1 MKRAHAFLAAGV
13 IGVAAATGT
22 VAVTRTT
29 DAQVSA
35 GRPVQLPSAE
45 VVRRQR
51 ALDRL
56 ERQIKAALRARTPA
70 LPKLPH
76 YAPVAVPT
84 EPPRSRE
91 VPAVA
96 RPAAPTPVAPVAVSA
111 PSIPPPAPA
120 AVIAAPP
127 APVAA
132 PTPSP
137 RPAPTVAVVAE
148 KPVVTS
154 RTSPAGAARD
164 DDDTGGV
171 SAEAYEHDDSEAS
184 LSSEH
189 EGSDE

>member
-35 GRPVQLPSAE
+35 ARPVQLPTAE

-84 EPPRSRE
+84 DPPRSRE
-91 VPAVA
+91 APAVD
-96 RPAAPTPVAPVAVSA
+96 RPAAPTPATPVAVSA
-111 PSIPPPAPA
+111 PSVPPPAPA
-120 AVIAAPP
+120 APVAALP

-132 PTPSP
+132 PTRPP
-137 RPAPTVAVVAE
+137 QPAPTVAIVAM
-148 KPVVTS
+148 KPVVTT
-154 RTSPAGAARD
+154 RTSPHGSEQGD
-164 DDDTGGV
+164 DDRGGL
-171 SAEAYEHDDSEAS
+171 SDEAYEHGDSDAS
-184 LSSEH
+184 LAGAH